1 MSTSNR
7 LSTPDSVP
15 VGPVLSMF
23 DPVYLGID
31 EAGEPVY
38 LDDTGGAV
46 HDPAEAKLFLSEV
59 DARAGLAIA
68 ELAPIGSARNWRI
81 EPLRLI

>member
-1 MSTSNR
+1 MTQSPSGYVVR
-7 LSTPDSVP
+7 AD
-15 VGPVLSMF
+15 G
-23 DPVYLGID
+23 
-31 EAGEPVY
+31 AGEAVY

-46 HDPAEAKLFLSEV
+46 HDPAQAKVFLTEV

-81 EPLRLI
+81 EPVSHV